1 MKFSFKLRSNQD
13 FENYITQLDPKKAS
27 VENDI
32 PAKLL
37 VETKEIVSDYI
48 KKISNDS
55 KFDEIFPTSLKLA
68 DVMPIHKK
76 DAKTV
81 KENYRPVSL
90 LPNISKLFERDM
102 YEQIIEY
109 INKFLSPY
117 LFGFRK
123 GHSTEQCLN
132 IMLEKWKKALDQ
144 KLCVGAVLTDLSKA
158 FDCLN
163 HKLLIAKLEAYGF
176 DHNAVAY
183 IYDYLS
189 KRNQRTKIKSTYSSW
204 REIKYGVPQG
214 SILGPLLFNV
224 FINDIF
230 LFVDKSKIA
239 NYADDNTP
247 YAIESSIEKLI
258 ETLEKDTAILLKWF
272 EINEM
277 KSNNDKSHLLIV
289 NNFGN
294 KINVAN
300 NVITGENSVKLLGVT
315 IDNKLN
321 FDEHVDK
328 LCKKANNKLHAL
340 SRIAKYLDA
349 TKLRLVMKTFF
360 DSQFNYC
367 PLTWMFH
374 SRTSNNRINKL
385 HERALRIVYR
395 DSNLNF
401 QELLELDNSFTIHHR
416 NLQKLAIE
424 MYKIKQNI
432 CPKLIS
438 ELFPLHNSSYNLRNN
453 RCWKTSNVR
462 TVAYGTE
469 TLLFRGE
476 KTWNLIPEYIKN
488 ASTLNEFKKKIK
500 QWEPAGC
507 TCRLCKVYIVNL
519 GFI

>member
-1 MKFSFKLRSNQD
+1 MLK
-13 FENYITQLDPKKAS
+13 
-27 VENDI
+27 
-32 PAKLL
+32 
-37 VETKEIVSDYI
+37 
-48 KKISNDS
+48 
-55 KFDEIFPTSLKLA
+55 SL
-68 DVMPIHKK
+68 
-76 DAKTV
+76 
-81 KENYRPVSL
+81 N
-90 LPNISKLFERDM
+90 
-102 YEQIIEY
+102 
-109 INKFLSPY
+109 
-117 LFGFRK
+117 
-123 GHSTEQCLN
+123 
-132 IMLEKWKKALDQ
+132 
-144 KLCVGAVLTDLSKA
+144 
-158 FDCLN
+158 
-163 HKLLIAKLEAYGF
+163 LLIAKLEAYGF

-328 LCKKANNKLHAL
+328 ICKKANNKLHAL

-385 HERALRIVYR
+385 HERALRIAYR